1 MLPQG
6 PVITTNLPEALAAIP
21 VRAGLERALHRALA
35 GLHFTRPARDRA
47 SRPAAAAVSHL
58 PPLAAREPALHA

>member
-6 PVITTNLPEALAAIP
+6 PVITANLPEALASIP

-35 GLHFTRPARDRA
+35 GLQFTRPAPTHAHLA
-47 SRPAAAAVSHL
+47 SSGSLMPHL
-58 PPLAAREPALHA
+58 PPPLATR

>member
-21 VRAGLERALHRALA
+21 VRAGLERALHRALE
-35 GLHFTRPARDRA
+35 GLHFTRPTA
-47 SRPAAAAVSHL
+47 SYPRVATSGALMPHL
-58 PPLAAREPALHA
+58 PPPLATR